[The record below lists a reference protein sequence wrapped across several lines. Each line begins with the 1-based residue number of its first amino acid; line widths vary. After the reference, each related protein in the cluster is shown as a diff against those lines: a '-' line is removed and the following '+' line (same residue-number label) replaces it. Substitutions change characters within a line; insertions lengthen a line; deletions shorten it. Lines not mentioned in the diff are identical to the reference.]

1 MRPFSLGEY
10 HQSKM
15 RARLPRTATEGAS
28 SAVTSFWSRVGML
41 SCPGLFLVLSRL
53 SRDST
58 SAGEVVMVCKVDV
71 ISGEVRI
78 GGVVGGCLRLIVHF
92 AE

>member
-1 MRPFSLGEY
+1 MSWAL
-10 HQSKM
+10 
-15 RARLPRTATEGAS
+15 
-28 SAVTSFWSRVGML
+28 
-41 SCPGLFLVLSRL
+41 LVLSRL

-58 SAGEVVMVCKVDV
+58 SAGEVVMVCKVEV

-78 GGVVGGCLRLIVHF
+78 GGVVGGCLRQIVHF